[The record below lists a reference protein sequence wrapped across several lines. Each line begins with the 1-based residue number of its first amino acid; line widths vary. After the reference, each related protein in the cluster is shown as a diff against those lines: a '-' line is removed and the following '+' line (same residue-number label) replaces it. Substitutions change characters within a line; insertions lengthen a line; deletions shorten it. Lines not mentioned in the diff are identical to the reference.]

1 MRPSSALRRW
11 SLQRWCRPWL
21 VGLLLCVATAAWA
34 HKPSDS
40 YLGISVQGQQIS
52 GRWDIALRDLDFAIG
67 LDADGDGDITWGE
80 LRSRHAD
87 IAAHAAA
94 RIALRADGKGC
105 TMAVGVQQVD
115 THTDGAY
122 TVLPLTWDCEDAA
135 VTPHVLELHYTLF
148 ADIDPQHRGLL
159 KLTAQGTTRT
169 AVLGPQAPL
178 QRFDLQAEASGLQVL
193 QDYGREGVWHIWIGF
208 DHILFL
214 LALLLPAV
222 GVWTVRGGDP
232 RAAHQW
238 HPVSQFRTAFWDV
251 LRIVTAFT
259 VAHSITLSLAALGL
273 VSLPS
278 RLVESAIAA
287 SVVLAALNNL
297 RPVFEG
303 RRWIVAFAFGLVHG
317 FGFASVLVD
326 LGLPQGALALAL
338 LGFNLGVEVGQ
349 LAIVAAFLPLAYLLR
364 RGVFYR
370 WAVLTGGSLLIAFL
384 AALWLVER
392 AFDLKLV
399 PV

>member
-1 MRPSSALRRW
+1 MSAVRSW
-11 SLQRWCRPWL
+11 I
-21 VGLLLCVATAAWA
+21 VGLLLCTVAAAWA

-40 YLGISVQGQQIS
+40 YLGITVQGQQIS

-67 LDADGDGDITWGE
+67 LDADGDGSITWGE

-87 IAAHAAA
+87 IAAHASA
-94 RIALRADGKGC
+94 RLALRADGKAC
-105 TMAVGVQQVD
+105 TMAVGEQQVD

-122 TVLPLTWDCEDAA
+122 TVLPLSWDCEEAA
-135 VTPHVLELHYTLF
+135 ATPHVLELHYTLF
-148 ADIDPQHRGLL
+148 AEIDPQHRGLL
-159 KLTAQGTTRT
+159 KLAAQGTTRT

-193 QDYGREGVWHIWIGF
+193 QDFGREGVWHIWIGF

-251 LRIVTAFT
+251 VRIVTAFT

-317 FGFASVLVD
+317 FGFASVLAD

-338 LGFNLGVEVGQ
+338 LGFNVGVELGQ
-349 LAIVAAFLPLAYLLR
+349 LAIVAAFLPLAYVLR

-370 WAVLTGGSLLIAFL
+370 WAVLTGGSVLIAFL
-384 AALWLVER
+384 AALWLLER